1 MIRKTWFV
9 LARSKQTASNTP
21 LLNGKHVLDL
31 LFFPL
36 MLLRASNA

>member
-1 MIRKTWFV
+1 MTRKTWFV

-21 LLNGKHVLDL
+21 FCYIHVLGL
-31 LFFPL
+31 PFFPL